1 LSGTFIV
8 CCFRAYCLP
17 AVCELPPPV
26 RVGCCSGPE
35 AGATACENIST
46 GSSEEQCSRAR
57 DMHTEQSDS
66 KYRHILQQQA
76 PPPAVSCA
84 SKPAQA
90 KAHPHT
96 RVGQK
101 SAQTQSDNT
110 RLRCWRMLGT
120 GWRVCYCTI
129 RKLKQ
134 GCLTLALAEQGLESC
149 PDAAAMIRSFSSV
162 SGMPN
167 VDAQRFKTSSISCRT
182 QGIHRRREHGGMVV
196 SCHGWLPH
204 CRLAL
209 RGSGMVCP
217 LTGL

>member
-1 LSGTFIV
+1 MSAHTQSASQDDSCAHTCCIVLQETLRRAGAGLKAPGFKMPQQVHVTRPHWTGRCSLSGTFIV

-96 RVGQK
+96 GVGQK
-101 SAQTQSDNT
+101 SAHTQSNKHKAAILGNAGHSLT
-110 RLRCWRMLGT
+110 CVLLHYREAKAGLPYIGT
-120 GWRVCYCTI
+120 G
-129 RKLKQ
+129 
-134 GCLTLALAEQGLESC
+134 
-149 PDAAAMIRSFSSV
+149 
-162 SGMPN
+162 
-167 VDAQRFKTSSISCRT
+167 
-182 QGIHRRREHGGMVV
+182 
-196 SCHGWLPH
+196 
-204 CRLAL
+204 
-209 RGSGMVCP
+209 
-217 LTGL
+217 